1 MLKSF
6 QKITRLDF
14 SIDPVEYVKGKG
26 RFMAFENLPST
37 LRELMSLEAVKGISK
52 LGQSPEARLYCIYIY
67 VCLYIYIH
75 IYIYIDDTDRKGAKK
90 FYAAFAKMLDS
101 LVNLEALRLYHFP
114 DGNVESCLFLAPG
127 KQ

>member
-26 RFMAFENLPST
+26 RFMAFENLPFT

-52 LGQSPEARLYCIYIY
+52 LVNLLKQDFTVYIYIYILYIYIYIY
-67 VCLYIYIH
+67 V
-75 IYIYIDDTDRKGAKK
+75 TDRKGAKK

-114 DGNVESCLFLAPG
+114 D
-127 KQ
+127 

>member
-67 VCLYIYIH
+67 
-75 IYIYIDDTDRKGAKK
+75 IYIYICV
-90 FYAAFAKMLDS
+90 FIYIYIYM
-101 LVNLEALRLYHFP
+101 YIY
-114 DGNVESCLFLAPG
+114 
-127 KQ
+127 